1 MVYRTIPSAETGM
14 GVDIH
19 VRGFTRASLEAI
31 TNALP
36 HTSLYFVN
44 SLVQVRNLCEL
55 DVTIAVPDPDALNG
69 HTMLNMPHHGLR
81 HINVAK
87 GIRSPE

>member
-1 MVYRTIPSAETGM
+1 MLSRTLAY
-14 GVDIH
+14 
-19 VRGFTRASLEAI
+19 
-31 TNALP
+31 
-36 HTSLYFVN
+36 TS
-44 SLVQVRNLCEL
+44 SIQLVQVRNLCEL

-69 HTMLNMPHHGLR
+69 HTMLNMPHHGLG